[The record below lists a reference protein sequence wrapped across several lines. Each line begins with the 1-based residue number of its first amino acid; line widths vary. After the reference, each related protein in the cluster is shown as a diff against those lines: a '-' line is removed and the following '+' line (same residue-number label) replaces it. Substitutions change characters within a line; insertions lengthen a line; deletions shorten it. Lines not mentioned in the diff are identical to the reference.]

1 MDDLGA
7 AWGSCTTGL
16 RAVGL
21 SAGPAFAT
29 ANRDSYRASTLG
41 EPEDRSHPNRRIYV
55 QSRSTPSR
63 HCGLAVKCHRPSCC
77 TASQKLGSDGY
88 SDRTRFSGLQRLRN
102 LACTVPSSS
111 CISRATPSRHAA
123 GSLAIQGNATAAQW
137 QMYAYDT
144 TEKAEI
150 GRRSREWTAVV
161 ESEVECVLEMA
172 RCMREISEGKVP
184 R

>member
-55 QSRSTPSR
+55 QSRSTP
-63 HCGLAVKCHRPSCC
+63 
-77 TASQKLGSDGY
+77 
-88 SDRTRFSGLQRLRN
+88 RTRFSGLQRLRN
-102 LACTVPSSS
+102 LACTVPSWS